1 MEESPNESREGVT
14 EEPPEGLTGEPP
26 EGLTEELTE
35 ESPDE
40 SPEGLTEE
48 PDESPDES
56 PEGSPEGSPQGPP
69 DLLAQQRSQV
79 GRAMARS
86 SVVRRWSP
94 PEVAQ
99 RVDRPAPF
107 AGLATDDL
115 DEFGEEIE
123 MRGGWVPDKPD
134 RDLTPAVGA
143 PEGMAGMVDR
153 LRGGRWSLSPRHVV
167 VIGVILVAGVAW
179 ALWVMVNARPEA
191 VADDRPTAGIE
202 SGAPVGGAT
211 ASARPG
217 SSTSA
222 AGPALR
228 EVVVHVAGKV
238 RRPGLVRARSGAR
251 VADVL
256 AAAGGAL
263 PGVDLTSLNLA
274 RQVADGEQIVV
285 GMPGAGEQVRQPT
298 PGPGATDKPGSGAP
312 LDLNTA
318 TAAQLE
324 ELPGVGPVLAQRI
337 IEWRTE
343 HGRFSSIDELQ
354 EVTGV
359 GAKKFESLKSYVRV

>member
-1 MEESPNESREGVT
+1 MG
-14 EEPPEGLTGEPP
+14 
-26 EGLTEELTE
+26 
-35 ESPDE
+35 
-40 SPEGLTEE
+40 
-48 PDESPDES
+48 
-56 PEGSPEGSPQGPP
+56 
-69 DLLAQQRSQV
+69 
-79 GRAMARS
+79 
-86 SVVRRWSP
+86 
-94 PEVAQ
+94 
-99 RVDRPAPF
+99 
-107 AGLATDDL
+107 DL
-115 DEFGEEIE
+115 DEFGEGIE
-123 MRGGWVPDKPD
+123 MRGGWVPDTTD
-134 RDLTPAVGA
+134 RDLPAASAGPTEGA
-143 PEGMAGMVDR
+143 AAMVDR
-153 LRGGRWSLSPRHVV
+153 LRGGRWTLSPRHVV
-167 VIGVILVAGVAW
+167 VIAVMLVAGVGW

-211 ASARPG
+211 VSAGPG

-222 AGPALR
+222 PGPAVQ

-285 GMPGAGEQVRQPT
+285 GLPGAGEQDRQPT
-298 PGPGATDKPGSGAP
+298 PGQGTTDKPGAGAP

-318 TAAQLE
+318 TSAQLE

-337 IEWRTE
+337 IDWRTE

-354 EVTGV
+354 EVSGV
-359 GAKKFESLKSYVRV
+359 GAKKFESLRSHVRV